1 MSNKLYDILKWV
13 SLVFLD
19 AAGVAYE
26 ELSNVWNLPYGTEIM
41 KTCTIFSIFIG
52 TLIGVSSIRYAKK
65 IKQEQEQKKEQEAP
79 KPEEEVG

>member
-19 AAGVAYE
+19 ALGVAYE

-41 KTCTIFSIFIG
+41 KTCTIVSIFIG
-52 TLIGVSSIRYAKK
+52 TLIGVSSIQYAKK
-65 IKQEQEQKKEQEAP
+65 MKQTENLDNEK
-79 KPEEEVG
+79 EVG